1 MQEIEKKNRKFEAD
15 SLKQKCCCAFEAL
28 FQDVLVAQSCL
39 STSAAKSKEQSAF
52 QNSNSAGNVTN
63 SSIILCSEILRSI
76 VADEFGVSNETFNSG
91 PFASGLWYLRG
102 NKAVRVILSETNL
115 PEIFMFGEI
124 TPLLDGSAYV
134 TTFGTN
140 SILWYLHEDRA
151 EKVSEVK
158 SLGEL
163 GQLPKISDKAFV
175 TLYLAERE
183 KRKNAEADA
192 ENQKDYFPESPGDG
206 D

>member
-1 MQEIEKKNRKFEAD
+1 MKTKM
-15 SLKQKCCCAFEAL
+15 LLAL
-28 FQDVLVAQSCL
+28 NTLLLVAAILLLNSCGE
-39 STSAAKSKEQSAF
+39 KEQSP
-52 QNSNSAGNVTN
+52 SKNSANITPTLHN
-63 SSIILCSEILRSI
+63 SMFGDITPM
-76 VADEFGVSNETFNSG
+76 ADGSAYATTFNSG

-206 D
+206 DY